1 MAAVWTAILTAAVFL
16 AGCGMTGSIA
26 DCTEEGAHVVETQIE
41 GDVAVAPA
49 LGYETEAA
57 AVRYQDG
64 MEIERISLQTD
75 GTLLERKQISVSDI
89 EPGDQVYAYGN
100 WTENGEFLAD
110 RMIIVT
116 IG

>member
-16 AGCGMTGSIA
+16 AGCGMTGGES
-26 DCTEEGAHVVETQIE
+26 ETP
-41 GDVAVAPA
+41 V
-49 LGYETEAA
+49 EAA

>member
-1 MAAVWTAILTAAVFL
+1 
-16 AGCGMTGSIA
+16 
-26 DCTEEGAHVVETQIE
+26 
-41 GDVAVAPA
+41 
-49 LGYETEAA
+49 
-57 AVRYQDG
+57 